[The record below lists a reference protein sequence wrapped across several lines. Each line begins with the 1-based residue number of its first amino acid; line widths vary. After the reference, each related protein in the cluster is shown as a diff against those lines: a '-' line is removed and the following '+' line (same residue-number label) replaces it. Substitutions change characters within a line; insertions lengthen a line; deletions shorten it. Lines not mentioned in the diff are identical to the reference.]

1 MIHSLIVFFYIAL
14 CLLRLMDNDHDVL
27 FLSFGN
33 M

>member
-1 MIHSLIVFFYIAL
+1 MIHSLLISFVAL
-14 CLLRLMDNDHDVL
+14 CLLRLMDNDDNVL